1 MPAMMRA
8 AKTPYGLARYPA
20 GGPEMP
26 EGTDVETTHQLSEPE
41 NTGRQRGR
49 WHEFVEVAEV
59 LILAIVA
66 VATAWSGLQAAKWD
80 GQQSLLYGEANRD
93 RFAADAA
100 STLAGQQLAADA
112 SLFTAWLQARAA
124 GDKGLQAT
132 YVRRFT
138 PEYRD
143 AFQAWLKTDP
153 FVNPAAPP
161 GPGYMPTYHNTNE
174 EAAKRLN
181 AQAADAFDK
190 GTKARENAD
199 KYVRDTVLFASVL
212 FLIAV
217 GQRFQAAR
225 GRVAIGIVAFGLLI
239 FTVVSVLELP
249 RL

>member
-1 MPAMMRA
+1 
-8 AKTPYGLARYPA
+8 
-20 GGPEMP
+20 MP
-26 EGTDVETTHQLSEPE
+26 EGTGVETTQELSEPE
-41 NTGRQRGR
+41 DTAGHRRR
-49 WHEFVEVAEV
+49 WHELVEVAEV
-59 LILAIVA
+59 FILAIVA
-66 VATAWSGLQAAKWD
+66 VMTAWTGLQAAKWD

-100 STLAGQQLAADA
+100 STLAGQQLGADA

-153 FVNPAAPP
+153 FVHPAAPP
-161 GPGYMPTYHNTNE
+161 GPGYMPTYHNSNE

-181 AQAADAFDK
+181 AQAADAFDR
-190 GTKARENAD
+190 GTKARENAE

-217 GQRFQAAR
+217 GQRFNAAR
-225 GRVAIGIVAFGLLI
+225 GRVAIGIIAFGLLT